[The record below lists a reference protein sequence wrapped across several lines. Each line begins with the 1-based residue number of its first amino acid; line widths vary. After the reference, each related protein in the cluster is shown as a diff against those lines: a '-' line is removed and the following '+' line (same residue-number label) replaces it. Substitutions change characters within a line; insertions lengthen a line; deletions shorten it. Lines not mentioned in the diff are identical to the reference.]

1 MTGCEVNYNLKI
13 GENGIVETVNVLTDN
28 ETEYQKILTQYEIPV
43 SLYFGDSGDR
53 YNVGFQEGIDYYER
67 YLVEENTQK
76 GLKYIGY
83 FGSNS
88 IRKSNII
95 NSCFENFNFLESDNK
110 IYISTSNNMY
120 CYGTFSGDGNVYVNI
135 ESDYMVIYNNAD
147 RVDRENNIYTFI
159 FNANNYTDK
168 NISIT
173 IDKDYPLNASPEE
186 TPVEDDEDSSF
197 SGFYILLIFLIV
209 IMLLSVISYFI
220 YKRNNKKNNSI

>member
-1 MTGCEVNYNLKI
+1 MKNKKIIYIISSIIIVFIIVLVFVLLNNKKNDLK
-13 GENGIVETVNVLTDN
+13 NDN
-28 ETEYQKILTQYEIPV
+28 KNQDNSKT
-43 SLYFGDSGDR
+43 
-53 YNVGFQEGIDYYER
+53 
-67 YLVEENTQK
+67 LVEALMKKNNEADYK
-76 GLKYIGY
+76 KI
-83 FGSNS
+83 SNGE
-88 IRKSNII
+88 ILNEDT
-95 NSCFENFNFLESDNK
+95 CFRNYAFISDNK

-120 CYGTFSGDGNVYVNI
+120 CYGTFSGNGNVYVNI

-168 NISIT
+168 SISMT
-173 IDKDYPLNASPEE
+173 IDKDYPFNASPEE

-209 IMLLSVISYFI
+209 IILLSVISYFI